1 MVRGRGKTS
10 IMAVLYKLVARVFLQ
25 VGRAR
30 LRAFPIFFQIRGGEQ
45 ERGRPPP
52 PQWPCLERRRSGR
65 CGDRA
70 DDLYTGLTRDVA
82 TTQYT
87 QRLGA
92 AVGTGAA
99 SPRTQPPRS
108 RSIIHGLARYRWI
121 LQRPEHNMGA
131 GKNTKG
137 VMGRNRNNNSQ
148 QCTYLI

>member
-1 MVRGRGKTS
+1 MVRGGGLLECTGFP
-10 IMAVLYKLVARVFLQ
+10 A
-25 VGRAR
+25 GRKGPTAGFSH
-30 LRAFPIFFQIRGGEQ
+30 LLSNSGGEQ
-45 ERGRPPP
+45 KRGRPPP

-87 QRLGA
+87 QHLGA

-108 RSIIHGLARYRWI
+108 RIVNHGLARYRWI
-121 LQRPEHNMGA
+121 LQRPEHNRGRVRIP
-131 GKNTKG
+131 GSGEPKWNKN
-137 VMGRNRNNNSQ
+137 
-148 QCTYLI
+148 

>member
-1 MVRGRGKTS
+1 MKGRGKTS

-25 VGRAR
+25 VGRAQ

-87 QRLGA
+87 QHLGA
-92 AVGTGAA
+92 AVREGTGAA
-99 SPRTQPPRS
+99 PPRTQPPRS
-108 RSIIHGLARYRWI
+108 RSIIHGLAWYRLT
-121 LQRPEHNMGA
+121 LQMAGA
-131 GKNTKG
+131 
-137 VMGRNRNNNSQ
+137 
-148 QCTYLI
+148 

>member
-10 IMAVLYKLVARVFLQ
+10 IMAVLYKLVARVVHDTVPGSSRSGRWTRLRARCRS
-25 VGRAR
+25 GRRAR

-108 RSIIHGLARYRWI
+108 RSIIHGLARYRLMT
-121 LQRPEHNMGA
+121 LQMAGAEHG
-131 GKNTKG
+131 GG
-137 VMGRNRNNNSQ
+137 
-148 QCTYLI
+148 